1 MNLPPRLLLLSS
13 LPDGALAFRADR
25 KHREITR
32 RIGLARFGRAVA
44 VHSVA
49 GARADEFGEQVRRF
63 RPTHLHISCH
73 GLADAL
79 VLEDRKGGR
88 VMREFPWLQALVDA
102 SPRIAFVALEACDS
116 AAMARRL
123 QRAGRVTIGMSR
135 RFDPEISD
143 IFFAAFYQSIATG
156 LSTRAAFAAARLDLE
171 VLTPA
176 TARTPQLFCDSADA
190 ELSAFRSDDDVSLPE
205 LGNGEPICAAIAET
219 LQFIADDVDL
229 ARDRRLLE
237 ALDTHWVHGGVL
249 LVGGAPGSGRTRLL
263 AAWLTRVAA
272 AHWYA
277 ASRVFAWSFEKL
289 QGRQCGS
296 VRAFVRTL
304 ADFLDDPLLADEAR
318 SEWELGRCIA
328 QLLRRERF
336 LLVLDGIDAL
346 PGSHTAAALEGC
358 IHPGLVALLRGLEG
372 APHGLC
378 VVTTCDLTTLPGVQH
393 KYLPLD
399 PLDQEDS
406 ADWSWSRGALQPS
419 QQLEELR
426 KDTEGN
432 LLALAWA
439 ARAPTNSTPG
449 PDHHASPLTRAL
461 AMHRLEPQEQVLLA
475 ALALAGGSLDS
486 AAVVAVAAAGTTTA
500 TALPFAVLAR
510 LVRAGLVRVTRLGR
524 VSLTHRRLTRAI
536 DAVGFT
542 ATLVAALPPDTQLG
556 VLGPEPD
563 QLDQHAASL
572 PALGA
577 RLQAL
582 LQLALGGPAL
592 DLYIGSIARYE
603 PPREWSYIGRHL
615 GMYAEDLELLGLFF
629 AEPWT
634 VWKPCVAQQT
644 PHQRAFLLH
653 RAALALRHVG
663 RVRDAAAPFA
673 AAHGLYREL
682 GSPERAATCAND
694 LAETQVALG
703 ALQEA
708 EDWASEGLQD
718 ARRHLET
725 TPHNDHAGL
734 RQARVTMS
742 LTLATR
748 GQVAHRRGDLRSAER
763 LFADAERETE
773 AIVEM
778 ESQQGTL
785 VASGERYIFSRP
797 GLQYWEHLL
806 DRLEDHI
813 TNGETD
819 AADGVAG
826 MLTERLTAA
835 VSWHARSASAGI
847 STSYHEFARA
857 RLISARLPPAGDERE
872 QAIDDAEAHF
882 ARALALIHRNQCIWM
897 VPEVLAARAQL
908 RERAHDSANAELD
921 RQEAAVLTDRLGLAP
936 VPRGPIREPSGTPRW
951 SAP

>member
-1 MNLPPRLLLLSS
+1 MKLPPRLLLLSS

-25 KHREITR
+25 KHREIKR
-32 RIGLARFGRAVA
+32 RIGLARFGRAMA

-49 GARADEFGEQVRRF
+49 GARSDEFGEQVRRF

-73 GLADAL
+73 GLIDAL

-88 VMREFPWLQALVDA
+88 VMKEFPWLQALVDG
-102 SPRIAFVALEACDS
+102 SPGIAFVALEACDS

-143 IFFAAFYQSIATG
+143 IFFAALYQSIATG

-176 TARTPQLFCDSADA
+176 TARTPQLFCDLAGA
-190 ELSAFRSDDDVSLPE
+190 ELVAFRPDDDVSLPVV
-205 LGNGEPICAAIAET
+205 GDGEPTRAAIAET
-219 LQFIADDVDL
+219 LQFIADDVEL

-237 ALDTHWVHGGVL
+237 ALDAHWVHGGVL

-263 AAWLTRVAA
+263 AAWLARVAA
-272 AHWYA
+272 AQWYA
-277 ASRVFAWSFEKL
+277 ASRVFAWSFEQV

-296 VRAFVRTL
+296 VRAFVRAL

-336 LLVLDGIDAL
+336 LLVLDGVDAL

-378 VVTTCDLTTLPGVQH
+378 VVTTSDLTTLPGVQH
-393 KYLPLD
+393 KHLPLE

-406 ADWSWSRGALQPS
+406 ADWSWIRGALQPS
-419 QQLEELR
+419 EQLEQLR
-426 KDTEGN
+426 RDTDGN

-439 ARAPTNSTPG
+439 ARAPTKSAPR

-461 AMHRLEPQEQVLLA
+461 AMHRPEPQEQVLLA

-486 AAVVAVAAAGTTTA
+486 AAVSAVVASGTA
-500 TALPFAVLAR
+500 TATVLPFAVLDK
-510 LVRAGLVRVTRLGR
+510 LVRAGLVRATRLGR
-524 VSLTHRRLTRAI
+524 VSLTHRRLARAI
-536 DAVGFT
+536 DEAGFT
-542 ATLVAALPPDTQLG
+542 ATLVAELPPDTQLG

-563 QLDQHAASL
+563 QLDHHAASL
-572 PALGA
+572 PALRA

-582 LQLALGGPAL
+582 IQLGLGGPAL
-592 DLYIGSIARYE
+592 HLYIKSIARHD
-603 PPREWSYIGRHL
+603 PPREWSFLGRRL
-615 GMYAEDLELLGLFF
+615 GMYAEDLELLGMFF
-629 AEPWT
+629 VEPWT
-634 VWKPCVAQQT
+634 VLKSCIAQQS
-644 PHQRAFLLH
+644 PHQRAYLLH

-673 AAHGLYREL
+673 AAHRLYRDL
-682 GSPERAATCAND
+682 GLPERAATLAND
-694 LAETQVALG
+694 LAETLVALG
-703 ALQEA
+703 DLQEA
-708 EDWASEGLQD
+708 EKWAREGVD
-718 ARRHLET
+718 DGRRYLGT
-725 TPHNDHAGL
+725 VPHSDHAL
-734 RQARVTMS
+734 LHQARVTMS
-742 LTLATR
+742 LTLATS
-748 GQVAHRRGDLRSAER
+748 GLVAHRLGNEQDAAQ
-763 LFADAERETE
+763 LFANAESETE

-778 ESQQGTL
+778 ESQQGKL
-785 VASGERYIFSRP
+785 VESGERYIFSRS

-806 DRLEDHI
+806 DRIEHHNI
-813 TNGETD
+813 KGETD
-819 AADGVAG
+819 PADELAR
-826 MLTERLTAA
+826 MLDERLKAA
-835 VSWHARSASAGI
+835 VSWHARTGIASV
-847 STSYHEFARA
+847 STSYHEIARA
-857 RLISARLPPAGDERE
+857 RLLSARLPSAGDERE

-882 ARALALIHRNQCIWM
+882 ARALALLHRNQYIWM
-897 VPEVLAARAQL
+897 VPEVLAARALL
-908 RERAHDSANAELD
+908 RDRARDPTNAALD
-921 RQEAAVLTDRLGLAP
+921 RQDATVLADHMGLPAP
-936 VPRGPIREPSGTPRW
+936 R
-951 SAP
+951 